1 MSEDFPKPQIPK
13 IPQKHQNSFLYVLIV
28 ALVITSLYFFF
39 SSPKSV
45 IEKVPLNTFI
55 ENVNQGQVT
64 KIEVNGNRINFSTKK
79 DGVIDYYTVKEP
91 SATLNDLLKD
101 APLQIVSSIDTEI
114 VDTQATSFWRDLLI
128 SLIPFALIIVFFM
141 FMMRQAQNSNNQAI
155 SFGKSRA
162 RLSDD
167 SANKRTTFAN
177 VAGAKEAKE
186 ELAEIVDFLKH
197 PKKYLSI
204 GAKIPKG
211 VILIGPPGCG
221 KTLLARAVAGEADV
235 PFFNISGSE
244 FVEMFV
250 GVGASRVR
258 DLFKRAKR
266 NAPCIIFIDEIDAVG
281 RHRGAGLGGGH
292 DEREQTLNQILTEMD
307 GFEQGTNVIVIAA
320 TNRPDVLD
328 PALLRPGRFDRRI
341 VVDQPDIKD
350 REEIL
355 KVHSRNKPLDKTVDL
370 LKIAQQ
376 TPGFSGAD
384 LENLMNEAA
393 ILTARKN
400 HKKISLND
408 IFESIEKVMLGPKRK
423 SHSLIEHEKLV
434 TAYHEA
440 GHAFVAHKSPKSDPV
455 QKVSIISRGGAG
467 GYTLKTPETDRHMHT
482 KSEFMAEL
490 AVLLAGH
497 ATEKNTFGEVT
508 TGAQSD
514 LRRATRLARSMVV
527 EYGMSE
533 KMGPRTFGEREELI
547 YLGREFSEQKD
558 YSEKTSQLIDEE
570 VNHILAG
577 AYSVA
582 HDIINGNKEILKQIV
597 DKLMEK
603 ETLEKEEFENI
614 VGKKNA

>member
-1 MSEDFPKPQIPK
+1 MKTLFKNIIIIVFVSIFVAAFLSLSKNSSAPKTQVVGVGEVIAK
-13 IPQKHQNSFLYVLIV
+13 INNEEVKSIV
-28 ALVITSLYFFF
+28 VNGDDLQVELNNGEKIKTTKEPAESLSTLLKNYNV
-39 SSPKSV
+39 PTEK
-45 IEKVPLNTFI
+45 IEKVAVSIKEESSWAYWLNSVLPFI
-55 ENVNQGQVT
+55 LPFIFIFGF
-64 KIEVNGNRINFSTKK
+64 IF
-79 DGVIDYYTVKEP
+79 
-91 SATLNDLLKD
+91 LL
-101 APLQIVSSIDTEI
+101 S
-114 VDTQATSFWRDLLI
+114 
-128 SLIPFALIIVFFM
+128 
-141 FMMRQAQNSNNQAI
+141 RQAQNMSNRAM
-155 SFGKSRA
+155 SFGQTETR
-162 RLSDD
+162 D
-167 SANKRTTFAN
+167 SNGKKNEKKEKIIFKD
-177 VAGAKEAKE
+177 VAGNKEAKE
-186 ELAEIVDFLKH
+186 ELQEVVEFLRNS
-197 PKKYLSI
+197 KKFSEL

-211 VILIGPPGCG
+211 VLLVGPPGTG
-221 KTLLARAVAGEADV
+221 KTLMAKAVSGEAGV
-235 PFFNISGSE
+235 PFFHVSGSE

-258 DLFKRAKR
+258 SLFQKAKK
-266 NAPCIIFIDEIDAVG
+266 NAPCIVFIDELDAIG
-281 RHRGAGLGGGH
+281 RQRGGGMSGSH
-292 DEREQTLNQILTEMD
+292 DEREQTLNQILVEMD
-307 GFEQGTNVIVIAA
+307 GFETNSGVIVLAA
-320 TNRPDVLD
+320 TNRPDILD
-328 PALLRPGRFDRRI
+328 VALLRPGRFDRR
-341 VVDQPDIKD
+341 VVLTLPDIAE
-350 REEIL
+350 RLEIL
-355 KVHSRNKPLDKTVDL
+355 KIHAANKPLSKEVE
-370 LKIAQQ
+370 LKRVADR

-384 LENLMNEAA
+384 LANLMNEAA

-497 ATEKNTFGEVT
+497 AAEKNTFGEVT

-547 YLGREFSEQKD
+547 YLGREFGEQKD
-558 YSEKTSQLIDEE
+558 YSEKTSELIDEE
-570 VNHILAG
+570 ISQVLAG
-577 AYSVA
+577 AYSAA
-582 HDIINGNKEILKQIV
+582 HDIINDNQEVLKQIV

-603 ETLEKEEFENI
+603 ETLEKEEFEEI
-614 VGKKNA
+614 VGKKISNV

>member
-1 MSEDFPKPQIPK
+1 MKTLFKNIIIIVFVSIFVAAFLSLSKNSSAPKTQVVGVGEVIAK
-13 IPQKHQNSFLYVLIV
+13 INNEEVKSIV
-28 ALVITSLYFFF
+28 VNGNDLQVELNNGEKIKTTKEPAESLSTLLKNYNV
-39 SSPKSV
+39 PTEK
-45 IEKVPLNTFI
+45 IEKVAVSIKEESSWAYWLNSVLPFI
-55 ENVNQGQVT
+55 LPFIFIFGF
-64 KIEVNGNRINFSTKK
+64 IF
-79 DGVIDYYTVKEP
+79 
-91 SATLNDLLKD
+91 LL
-101 APLQIVSSIDTEI
+101 S
-114 VDTQATSFWRDLLI
+114 
-128 SLIPFALIIVFFM
+128 
-141 FMMRQAQNSNNQAI
+141 RQAQNMSNRAM
-155 SFGKSRA
+155 SFGQTETR
-162 RLSDD
+162 D
-167 SANKRTTFAN
+167 SNGKKNEKKEKIIFKD
-177 VAGAKEAKE
+177 VAGNKEAQE
-186 ELAEIVDFLKH
+186 ELQEVVEFLRNS
-197 PKKYLSI
+197 KKFSEL

-211 VILIGPPGCG
+211 VLLVGPPGTG
-221 KTLLARAVAGEADV
+221 KTLMAKAVSGEAGV
-235 PFFNISGSE
+235 PFFHVSGSE

-258 DLFKRAKR
+258 SLFQKAKK
-266 NAPCIIFIDEIDAVG
+266 NAPCIVFIDELDAIG
-281 RHRGAGLGGGH
+281 RQRGGGMGGSH
-292 DEREQTLNQILTEMD
+292 DEREQTLNQILVEMD
-307 GFEQGTNVIVIAA
+307 GFETNSGVIVLAA
-320 TNRPDVLD
+320 TNRPDILD
-328 PALLRPGRFDRRI
+328 VALLRPGRFDRR
-341 VVDQPDIKD
+341 VVLTLPDIAE
-350 REEIL
+350 RLEIL
-355 KVHSRNKPLDKTVDL
+355 KIHAANKPLSKEVDL
-370 LKIAQQ
+370 KRAADR

-384 LENLMNEAA
+384 LANLMNEAA

-514 LRRATRLARSMVV
+514 LRRATRLARSMIV

-547 YLGREFSEQKD
+547 YLGREFGEQKD

-577 AYSVA
+577 AYNGA

-603 ETLEKEEFENI
+603 ETLEKEEFEEI
-614 VGKKNA
+614 VGKKISNV

>member
-1 MSEDFPKPQIPK
+1 MKTLFKNIIIIVFVSIFVAAFLSLSKNSSAPKTQVVGVGEVIAK
-13 IPQKHQNSFLYVLIV
+13 INNEEVKSIV
-28 ALVITSLYFFF
+28 VNGNDLRVELNNGEKIKTTKEPAESLSTLLKNYNV
-39 SSPKSV
+39 PTEK
-45 IEKVPLNTFI
+45 IEKVAVSIKEESSWAYWLNSVLPFI
-55 ENVNQGQVT
+55 LPFIFIFGF
-64 KIEVNGNRINFSTKK
+64 IF
-79 DGVIDYYTVKEP
+79 
-91 SATLNDLLKD
+91 LL
-101 APLQIVSSIDTEI
+101 S
-114 VDTQATSFWRDLLI
+114 
-128 SLIPFALIIVFFM
+128 
-141 FMMRQAQNSNNQAI
+141 RQAQNMSNRAM
-155 SFGKSRA
+155 SFGQTETR
-162 RLSDD
+162 D
-167 SANKRTTFAN
+167 SNGKKNEKKEKIIFKD
-177 VAGAKEAKE
+177 VAGNKEAKE
-186 ELAEIVDFLKH
+186 ELQEVVEFLRNS
-197 PKKYLSI
+197 KKFSEL

-211 VILIGPPGCG
+211 VLLVGPPGTG
-221 KTLLARAVAGEADV
+221 KTLMAKAVSGEAGV
-235 PFFNISGSE
+235 PFFHVSGSE

-258 DLFKRAKR
+258 SLFQKAKK
-266 NAPCIIFIDEIDAVG
+266 NAPCIVFIDELDAIG
-281 RHRGAGLGGGH
+281 RQRGGGMGGSH
-292 DEREQTLNQILTEMD
+292 DEREQTLNQILVEMD
-307 GFEQGTNVIVIAA
+307 GFETNSGVIVLAA
-320 TNRPDVLD
+320 TNRPDILD
-328 PALLRPGRFDRRI
+328 VALLRPGRFDRR
-341 VVDQPDIKD
+341 VVLTLPDIAE
-350 REEIL
+350 RLEIL
-355 KVHSRNKPLDKTVDL
+355 KIHAANKPLSKEVDL
-370 LKIAQQ
+370 KRAADR

-384 LENLMNEAA
+384 LANLMNEAA

-440 GHAFVAHKSPKSDPV
+440 GHALVAHKSPKSDPV
-455 QKVSIISRGGAG
+455 QKVSIISRGQAG

-514 LRRATRLARSMVV
+514 LRRATRLARSMIV

-603 ETLEKEEFENI
+603 ETLEKEEFEEI
-614 VGKKNA
+614 VGKKISNV